1 VIRRQ
6 RAAGRNCIFGDE
18 LIYLQNYEYWKRQTM
33 IRPILTYP
41 DPELKKKSA
50 PVTVI
55 NEKVREL
62 ARDMAETM
70 YAAPGV
76 GLAAPQIGVHQR
88 IIVIDVAGQDEP
100 PALITAINP
109 VIIHADGDAY
119 EEEGCLSVP
128 KYAANVRR
136 HARVVVKGLN
146 LDGEEVAWRADNL
159 LAIAFQHEIDH
170 LDGILFIDHI
180 SQLKRDIF
188 RRKYRRNQEQE
199 STD

>member
-1 VIRRQ
+1 
-6 RAAGRNCIFGDE
+6 
-18 LIYLQNYEYWKRQTM
+18 M
-33 IRPILTYP
+33 IRNILTFP
-41 DPELKKKSA
+41 DPELKKKSV

-55 NEKVREL
+55 NERTREL
-62 ARDMAETM
+62 VRDMAETM

-88 IIVIDVAGQDEP
+88 VVVIDITAKDEQP
-100 PALITAINP
+100 ELLVAINP
-109 VIIHADGDAY
+109 VIVHADGESY

-136 HARVVVKGLN
+136 HARVVVNALN
-146 LDGEEVAWRADNL
+146 LEGEEITYKAEGL

-180 SQLKRDIF
+180 SPLKREIF
-188 RRKYRRNQEQE
+188 RRKYRRIQEE
-199 STD
+199 LRETE

>member
-1 VIRRQ
+1 MVR
-6 RAAGRNCIFGDE
+6 
-18 LIYLQNYEYWKRQTM
+18 T
-33 IRPILTYP
+33 ILSYP
-41 DPELKKKSA
+41 DPELKKKSQ

-55 NEKVREL
+55 NEKTREL
-62 ARDMAETM
+62 VRDMTETM
-70 YAAPGV
+70 YDAPGV

-88 IIVIDVAGQDEP
+88 VIVIDIAGKDEKP
-100 PALITAINP
+100 ELIVAINP
-109 VIIHADGDAY
+109 VIIHAEGETY

-128 KYAANVRR
+128 KFAANVRR

-146 LDGEEVAWRADNL
+146 IEGEEVTWRAEDL

-188 RRKYRRNQEQE
+188 RRKYRRSSQEQE
-199 STD
+199 GNE